1 MNYLNDSDI
10 TVLMVKLACLA
21 VVAAIVLAFA
31 CWRLHRRKD
40 GVVPVRRKKS
50 WEVAFDKWLANNGGH
65 GLRHS

>member
-31 CWRLHRRKD
+31 CWRLF
-40 GVVPVRRKKS
+40 
-50 WEVAFDKWLANNGGH
+50 AL
-65 GLRHS
+65 GLV